1 MSEQAKEQ
9 RVGEINFVPARNTI
23 LLDLQ
28 SERFGLDLS
37 MMKEHPLD
45 LLVVATGKDCVN
57 TKVGDRVVVNGQ
69 CLTINVDGRK
79 YLQTFESQ
87 IMGYVLNGAKVST
100 EVAAPTNNLI

>member
-1 MSEQAKEQ
+1 MSKETKNKE
-9 RVGEINFVPARNTI
+9 VETINFVPARNTI

-79 YLQTFESQ
+79 YLQTFETQ

-100 EVAAPTNNLI
+100 EVAAPPSNLI